1 MLDVILKKMYRKTR
15 RLKSYDQM
23 VEVERRW
30 SNTFVSRLNKQANWE
45 DEIDFNMIWNKMA
58 DCIKH
63 VVKEELGESK
73 GMVLSGKDISQWNE
87 EVNRTIKNKRMCYRN
102 LEQR

>member
-1 MLDVILKKMYRKTR
+1 
-15 RLKSYDQM
+15 
-23 VEVERRW
+23 
-30 SNTFVSRLNKQANWE
+30 
-45 DEIDFNMIWNKMA
+45 MA

-73 GMVLSGKDISQWNE
+73 GMVLSGKDISWWND

-102 LEQR
+102 LE